1 MKKKIR
7 VSESE
12 LIRIIKKAISE
23 DIDVTSTDWDISIKD
38 TMNHI
43 EKLIFDNI
51 IFYKDELFPGDLNYP
66 LSYNSEDLK
75 NIISNIENHRGLKDY
90 IYSYRYNGGKPS
102 KLIDRLLK
110 ELNIISDYEEKKEF
124 NNIPILQNINFNLA
138 QSEDSGYY
146 LEFDKD
152 TEEYLRGIISNF
164 DIKIKE
170 NETKGIFYVEPG
182 YYSFNRIHSRGL
194 IPELRGIGLG
204 YQVYKKMIKQLG
216 YASTDSYA
224 SNFARNIWKKIA
236 SDPDF
241 YCIIKYYNQ
250 SNGRLLAIDKKYK
263 GDILQ
268 LVEDFIK
275 NDRYSEHIKG
285 IPELNIDK
293 GLEGILGFLSEKYNV
308 KWS

>member
-38 TMNHI
+38 TRNYI
-43 EKLIFDNI
+43 EKSIFDNI
-51 IFYKDELFPGDLNYP
+51 IFYKDELFPEDLNYP

-75 NIISNIENHRGLKDY
+75 NIISNIENHRGLKAY
-90 IYSYRYNGGKPS
+90 IHSYNYNGGKPS
-102 KLIDRLLK
+102 KLIDRILK
-110 ELNIISDYEEKKEF
+110 ELNIISDSEEKKEL
-124 NNIPILQNINFNLA
+124 NNIPNLQNINFNLA
-138 QSEDSGYY
+138 QSEESGYY

-152 TEEYLRGIISNF
+152 TEDYLRGIISDF

-170 NETKGIFYVEPG
+170 NETKGILYVEPG

-204 YQVYKKMIKQLG
+204 YQAYKKLIKHLG
-216 YASTDSYA
+216 YASTDSDA
-224 SNFARNIWKKIA
+224 TKFARNIWKKIA
-236 SDPDF
+236 SDPEF
-241 YCIIKYYNQ
+241 YCIIKYHNYA
-250 SNGRLLAIDKKYK
+250 NGRMLAIDKNFN
-263 GDILQ
+263 GDISK
-268 LVEDFIK
+268 VVNDFIE
-275 NDRYSEHIKG
+275 NDRYSQNIE
-285 IPELNIDK
+285 ELPDLNVDK
-293 GLEGILGFLSEKYNV
+293 RLEGVLGFLSEKYNV